1 MVTRPALSA
10 NLVQSAILEMLAAL
24 AAIATGLAGLP
35 PAAAQ
40 DDVKTLERDLS
51 SNEYSV
57 IRGAADRL
65 LGMGTPEAVQALAR
79 GLAIDMTYTRDYIH
93 EKWQAKPADDSLA
106 WIMNQGL
113 ADKAPRVR
121 RTFVELLARWK
132 AIEAAKYLLVVLG
145 RDADAGVRAEA
156 AWSLAALG
164 AAEAVEPLARKL
176 GTNDWWEKVS
186 CLEALAVLDWEKAK
200 PLVEK
205 ALSDRVPYVKNC
217 ALLLLRDK
225 NPAACLPKAI
235 EACKD
240 PAWQVKA
247 AALATLADLKE
258 KESVQPLID
267 ALGRE
272 SGRLKHDAWV
282 ALRRLSGM
290 SIPDNA
296 EMWQSWWNSNKDT
309 FDPKAVAAPGGDGGA
324 NGGGGDGETQITYHG
339 IVVYSNRVCF
349 TLDCSG
355 SMADDVGGGRT
366 KIQLAQTEL
375 TKTLRQFGT
384 GRYFNVIFFPTAI
397 QPWKPRLQAA
407 SPQTLSEAI
416 RFIETRTAAT
426 RGNMYDAFVAVM
438 DDPTVD
444 TIFTLSDGRPSAG
457 EVQFADRFL
466 ALFLRRNRY
475 QRLEVH
481 TILVGQGR
489 MDQEFMEKL
498 AAETGGQHAHP
509 Q

>member
-1 MVTRPALSA
+1 MVTRPAIFA
-10 NLVQSAILEMLAAL
+10 TLVGLGATAI
-24 AAIATGLAGLP
+24 GLGGLRE
-35 PAAAQ
+35 AAAQ
-40 DDVKTLERDLS
+40 DDVKTLERDLA
-51 SNEYSV
+51 SNNFDV
-57 IRGAADRL
+57 VRPAADRL
-65 LGMGTPEAVQALAR
+65 LGLGSLEATQALAR
-79 GLAIDMTYTRDYIH
+79 GLALDMPYSTFTRDYIH

-106 WIMNQGL
+106 WILNQGL
-113 ADKAPRVR
+113 ADKVARVR

-132 AIEAAKYLLVVLG
+132 ATEAVKYLLVLLG

-176 GTNDWWEKVS
+176 GTSDWWEKVS
-186 CLEALAVLDWEKAK
+186 CLEALAVLSWEKAR

-205 ALSDRVPYVKNC
+205 ALSDRVPYVHNC

-225 NPAACLPKAI
+225 DPAACLPKAI
-235 EACKD
+235 EATKD

-247 AALATLADLKE
+247 AAMATLADLKE

-272 SGRLKHDAWV
+272 SARLKHDAWM

-290 SIPDNA
+290 AIPDNA
-296 EMWQSWWNSNKDT
+296 EMWQGWWNTNKDT
-309 FDPKAVAAPGGDGGA
+309 FDPQAVAAPGGDGGA
-324 NGGGGDGETQITYHG
+324 DGGGGGGDGNTQITYHG

-349 TLDCSG
+349 SLDCSG

-366 KIQLAQTEL
+366 KLKLAQDEL

-416 RFIETRTAAT
+416 RFIESRTATT

-457 EVQFADRFL
+457 EVQFADRFM

-489 MDQEFMEKL
+489 MDREFMEKL
-498 AAETGGQHAHP
+498 AGETGGQHAHP